1 MEPRA
6 VINALSR
13 PDAYPDQPAEVSM
26 RQTHISWLFFTEHFV
41 YKVKKPINF
50 GFLDFTTLEAR
61 RHFCEEEARLNRRLA
76 SEVYMGVLE
85 VKAIDGHIRLGGPG
99 EVVDYALQMRR
110 LPEDRM
116 LPTLLAKGDV
126 TPETMRRLAH
136 LLAAFHAQAETGP
149 AINQD
154 GTVATIVGNWEE
166 NFAQTRPYLDWPLLR
181 DAHDEIRS
189 RVLAFCRTHAAL
201 FDQRIAQGRI
211 RDGHGD
217 LRAEHICLTEPI
229 AIFDCIEFNHR
240 FRYGDVAADV
250 GFLAMDLDER
260 GFADL
265 SQAFVQAYVEY
276 SGDCGVLGIL
286 DFYKCYRAFVRA
298 KVECFRMDDPAVS
311 AGDKRLAV
319 RAAGRYCRLAAR
331 YADALQSPWLLLCCG
346 LMGSGKSALAKALA
360 QRLDLEVLSSDVM
373 RKELAGIQPTTPAQ
387 AAYGEGLYTAERTEA
402 TYAQLFKR
410 AECLLS
416 QGRSVLLDASF
427 QCASQRTQAMQLAA
441 HVGAEFCVLECW
453 CPDEELR
460 RRLESR
466 VAQGGSVS
474 DGRWE
479 LLARQRQAFEPLFEI
494 PPQQHLRVD
503 TTQTPD
509 LAAEAVLRQLAQR
522 APLPWLAYDPHTLS
536 PLVGEGRD
544 GGIPGGSPS

>member
-1 MEPRA
+1 MEPSA
-6 VINALSR
+6 IIDALSHL
-13 PDAYPDQPAEVSM
+13 DAYPDRPAAVSM

-41 YKVKKPINF
+41 YKVKKPVNF

-76 SEVYMGVLE
+76 SDVYVGVVE
-85 VKAIDGHIRLGGPG
+85 VKAMDGHVRLGGPG

-116 LPTLLAKGDV
+116 LPTLLAQGDV

-136 LLAAFHAQAETGP
+136 LLAAFHARAETGP

-154 GTVATIVGNWEE
+154 GTVATILGNWEE
-166 NFAQTRPYLDWPLLR
+166 NFAQTSAYLDWPLR
-181 DAHDEIRS
+181 REVHDRIRR
-189 RVLAFCRTHAAL
+189 RVLAFCRTHAWL
-201 FDQRIAQGRI
+201 YDHRIAQGRI

-260 GFADL
+260 GHADL
-265 SQAFVQAYVEY
+265 SQAFVQAYVSY
-276 SGDCGVLGIL
+276 AGDHGLLSVL

-298 KVECFRMDDPAVS
+298 KVECFCLDDPAVS
-311 AGDKRLAV
+311 AGDKRLAA
-319 RAAGRYCRLAAR
+319 RAASRFCQLAAS
-331 YADALQSPWLLLCCG
+331 YADALQSPWLLLTCG
-346 LMGSGKSALAKALA
+346 LMGSGKSVLADALA
-360 QRLDLEVLSSDVM
+360 QRLDVEVLSSDVM
-373 RKELAGIQPTTPAQ
+373 RKEMAGIKPTTAAH
-387 AAYGEGLYTAERTEA
+387 AAYGVGLYTAERTEA
-402 TYAQLFKR
+402 TYAHLFER
-410 AECLLS
+410 AECLLA
-416 QGRSVLLDASF
+416 QGRSLLLDASF
-427 QCASQRTQAMQLAA
+427 QRASHRAQARQLAA
-441 HVGAEFCVLECW
+441 RVGAEFGVLECW

-460 RRLESR
+460 RRLASR

-479 LLARQRQAFEPLFEI
+479 LIAQQRQAFEPLFEI
-494 PPQQHLRVD
+494 PPWQHLKVD
-503 TTQTPD
+503 TTQAPD
-509 LAAEAVLRQLAQR
+509 LLVEEVLHQLAQR
-522 APLPWLAYDPHTLS
+522 APLPWRFGVHHNSSAGFLW
-536 PLVGEGRD
+536 E
-544 GGIPGGSPS
+544 